1 MPQNYLNAV
10 QQLGGVSRRM
20 CCDRELKTQS
30 LALFNNS
37 FVGLTMTIL
46 QEVEVSSKEK
56 APKINA
62 LKPGGLNFERVEG
75 DGG

>member
-1 MPQNYLNAV
+1 MQFNNWEVFQEGCAV
-10 QQLGGVSRRM
+10 TGK
-20 CCDRELKTQS
+20 LKTQS

-37 FVGLTMTIL
+37 FAGLTMTIL

-62 LKPGGLNFERVEG
+62 FKPGGLNFERVEG

>member
-1 MPQNYLNAV
+1 MT
-10 QQLGGVSRRM
+10 GEM
-20 CCDRELKTQS
+20 KTQS

-37 FVGLTMTIL
+37 FVGMTMTIL

>member
-1 MPQNYLNAV
+1 MT
-10 QQLGGVSRRM
+10 GEM
-20 CCDRELKTQS
+20 KTQS

-37 FVGLTMTIL
+37 FVGMTMTIL

-56 APKINA
+56 VPKINA

>member
-1 MPQNYLNAV
+1 M
-10 QQLGGVSRRM
+10 
-20 CCDRELKTQS
+20 
-30 LALFNNS
+30 
-37 FVGLTMTIL
+37 TMTIL

-62 LKPGGLNFERVEG
+62 FKPGGLNFERVEE